1 MAVIKVPQNGTL
13 TLRVQTGMNAA
24 GSPVYA
30 KRNLTGVKAA
40 ATIDNLYAV
49 ANGLAGLQ
57 KYPLTEIIHIENTGL
72 VNQ

>member
-1 MAVIKVPQNGTL
+1 MAVIKIPQYGTL
-13 TLRVQTGMNAA
+13 TIRVQTGLNAA

-40 ATIDNLYAV
+40 ATVDNLYAV
-49 ANGLAGLQ
+49 ATGLAGLQ
-57 KYPLTEIIHIENTGL
+57 KYPLADIIHLENAGL